1 MVARAMSSG
10 WAPILLP
17 GTEDCVLRTDDGGA
31 FRVHRALLCA
41 ASPFFRGLLQGG
53 DAEVHV
59 GGVKGSVL
67 NALLAHVY
75 TNQLCVT
82 TQNVMEVMAA
92 ADMLLLEDC
101 RDKCMEMLLKNI
113 QLENCLSMVM
123 VSKKYYWRSFRD
135 YLLGYVLEHFDEI
148 WRVSAEFP
156 EMPARELCELL
167 ELPELNVRQEQTLLY
182 AIARWSNAVGDLPIV
197 HRPGLRQLLQCVRV
211 GLCKPADLEEFRK
224 LCPAL
229 AESLAY
235 REAVLE
241 ARERGPCLC
250 SPIPFL
256 LENGHARE
264 PGAPV
269 AEEAAAGVAAR
280 LAAELAGA
288 ALDDAA
294 AAEADAGAAA
304 APADV
309 GADVDTEEEDAD
321 SGVAEDLPV
330 VKPYCDKCG
339 RNNPERWLP
348 RLPYNML
355 FVVGGWSMGQP
366 LSAIEA
372 FDPCAD
378 RWVHHKNE
386 SIFEPRA
393 YHAVAVY
400 KRRIFV
406 VGGMQERNYL
416 RSTISY
422 DMDKCEW
429 KNESSMNVPRAYVAA
444 VTLGEFVY
452 AIGGHTGVERT
463 PSVER
468 YSPRT
473 SQWTVVCRM
482 NRRRSDAAACAIKGR
497 LLVCGGFNGRHCLE
511 SIEEYIPQ
519 TDTWSLIHS
528 LPFAR
533 CSHRMIVLGAYV
545 YVIGGFD
552 GRRRL
557 TSVVRS
563 RTTVPLK
570 WHSVAHLKTPR
581 STFALAQ
588 LDDQLYVIGGYN
600 GKTIVS
606 TVERYSPLD
615 GSWSTAPS
623 LSGPVSAMAACLVS
637 GAAITKKLSVRGT
650 LEVRD
655 AGNVG

>member
-1 MVARAMSSG
+1 MTVFIDSFWLM
-10 WAPILLP
+10 
-17 GTEDCVLRTDDGGA
+17 LRID
-31 FRVHRALLCA
+31 RH
-41 ASPFFRGLLQGG
+41 
-53 DAEVHV
+53 
-59 GGVKGSVL
+59 
-67 NALLAHVY
+67 
-75 TNQLCVT
+75 
-82 TQNVMEVMAA
+82 
-92 ADMLLLEDC
+92 
-101 RDKCMEMLLKNI
+101 
-113 QLENCLSMVM
+113 LS
-123 VSKKYYWRSFRD
+123 
-135 YLLGYVLEHFDEI
+135 
-148 WRVSAEFP
+148 
-156 EMPARELCELL
+156 
-167 ELPELNVRQEQTLLY
+167 
-182 AIARWSNAVGDLPIV
+182 
-197 HRPGLRQLLQCVRV
+197 
-211 GLCKPADLEEFRK
+211 
-224 LCPAL
+224 
-229 AESLAY
+229 
-235 REAVLE
+235 
-241 ARERGPCLC
+241 
-250 SPIPFL
+250 
-256 LENGHARE
+256 
-264 PGAPV
+264 
-269 AEEAAAGVAAR
+269 
-280 LAAELAGA
+280 
-288 ALDDAA
+288 
-294 AAEADAGAAA
+294 
-304 APADV
+304 
-309 GADVDTEEEDAD
+309 
-321 SGVAEDLPV
+321 AEDLPV

-429 KNESSMNVPRAYVAA
+429 KNESSMNVPRAYVAS

-557 TSVVRS
+557 TSDDVATGGPDTMTATELRKQ
-563 RTTVPLK
+563 VPRLE
-570 WHSVAHLKTPR
+570 S
-581 STFALAQ
+581 
-588 LDDQLYVIGGYN
+588 
-600 GKTIVS
+600 
-606 TVERYSPLD
+606 VERM
-615 GSWSTAPS
+615 
-623 LSGPVSAMAACLVS
+623 MAAKRKHSLAVYIKQKKNS
-637 GAAITKKLSVRGT
+637 AKNSMTIQQAAT
-650 LEVRD
+650 
-655 AGNVG
+655 